1 VNGIADEAWLRL
13 VDVPAAL
20 AAREYYGRPLVIEVD
35 DPVLPGNSG
44 RYLVSEDGVSRTVAP
59 AELRLGVDSL
69 AMLYLGT
76 GKASSLATAGRVE
89 SSAPEVLTKADSL
102 FGTHVAAWCGTFF

>member
-1 VNGIADEAWLRL
+1 
-13 VDVPAAL
+13 
-20 AAREYYGRPLVIEVD
+20 VIEVD
-35 DPVLPGNSG
+35 DPALSGNSG
-44 RYLVSEDGVSRTVAP
+44 RYLVSEDGVSRTGAP

-76 GKASSLATAGRVE
+76 WKASSLAMAGRVE
-89 SSAPEVLTKADSL
+89 SLTPEVLTKADSL